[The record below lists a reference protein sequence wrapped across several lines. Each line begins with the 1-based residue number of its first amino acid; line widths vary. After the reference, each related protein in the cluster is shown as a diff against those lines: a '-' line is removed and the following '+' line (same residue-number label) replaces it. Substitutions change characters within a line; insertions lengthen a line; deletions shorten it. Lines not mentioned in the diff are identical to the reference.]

1 MIINSIN
8 IKNFQTY
15 FGNVEFEFDLPS
27 DEKNVVLIGGLNG
40 AGKTSFFSS
49 IVLGLFGKNAEG
61 IIFERSSG
69 ENIDDSYQAY
79 LREVFSNEAK
89 KVNDIEME
97 IALSITHEETSIKV
111 VRKWWFDNSID
122 EILEIYTEKDGTVT
136 PLEIPEEDRDRNE
149 YYEAY
154 IK

>member
-15 FGNVEFEFDLPS
+15 FGNIEFEFDQPS

-61 IIFERSSG
+61 IISG
-69 ENIDDSYQAY
+69 KSFYSGNIDLIKAQNILD
-79 LREVFSNEAK
+79 SNE
-89 KVNDIEME
+89 
-97 IALSITHEETSIKV
+97 
-111 VRKWWFDNSID
+111 
-122 EILEIYTEKDGTVT
+122 
-136 PLEIPEEDRDRNE
+136 
-149 YYEAY
+149 
-154 IK
+154 